1 MILYIC
7 KGKDFFMRD
16 DEKMFNLG
24 MVMLL
29 GIVAIIEILQVC
41 YREQNNNLKSI
52 RRDMANVRHEYSI
65 AQTRFS
71 ALSSADS
78 LRNSV
83 IGTNPNA
90 AIVAYSKTVHI
101 NDIPMVEK

>member
-1 MILYIC
+1 
-7 KGKDFFMRD
+7 MRD
-16 DEKMFNLG
+16 DEKMFNFG
-24 MVMLL
+24 VAMLL

-41 YREQNNNLKSI
+41 YREQNNNLKSV
-52 RRDMANVRHEYSI
+52 RRAMSNVRHEYSV

-78 LRNSV
+78 LRSSV
-83 IGTNPNA
+83 IGANPKA
-90 AIVAYSKTVHI
+90 EVVAYSKTVHI